1 MFYVILNIYY
11 FFSMFLYVYCS
22 IMVLYVWCVFMRVK
36 CKGLNDFLIG
46 FLMSFLIRL
55 VKLNVDYILYLFI
68 NVVIYL
74 SRLGDVFF

>member
-1 MFYVILNIYY
+1 
-11 FFSMFLYVYCS
+11 
-22 IMVLYVWCVFMRVK
+22 MRVK

-55 VKLNVDYILYLFI
+55 IKLNVDYILYLFI